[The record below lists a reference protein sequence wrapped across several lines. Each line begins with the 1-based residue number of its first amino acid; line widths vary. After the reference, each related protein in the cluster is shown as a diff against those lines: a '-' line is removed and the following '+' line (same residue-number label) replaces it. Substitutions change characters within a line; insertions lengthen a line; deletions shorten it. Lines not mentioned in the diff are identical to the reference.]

1 MLKNVKIVLK
11 KAFFFLWDDRFKF
24 EPDLEISRK
33 LMLLNYMVLACFVFL
48 IPFGTLSIFQGNYL
62 VGFTDLSAALM
73 ISYGI
78 YRYKKTL
85 NYTFLTYTLIIIL
98 GLLFLFLLVLMGA
111 DFSGPLWSFIFPVFV
126 MFLVGRKN
134 GRVLSLLYLFVASI
148 ILFFVVSPETYSLN
162 FKLRFLGAFAATTI
176 ISYYVEFTRESMQ
189 QLLVKNNLNLESSL
203 NQLEKQEKNLAEKE
217 LHYRTL
223 FESSD
228 DAIFLMN
235 NNTFIECN
243 PKTLEMFNCNRDDI
257 INHSPLKFSPEI
269 QPDGRSSDEMVMEK
283 INLALE
289 GKAPFFEWVHKRLDG
304 RFFNAEVSL
313 VVISLDNKKLIQA
326 TVRDITSRKMVEE
339 ELVLAK
345 ERAERSDMLKSD
357 FLAQMSHEIRT
368 PINTIM
374 NYTSLLKMELED
386 MVGEDNKGSF
396 ASIHNAAHRLL
407 RTIDLILNISD
418 LEAGTYDPKFELID
432 LDHQIIT
439 PVVNE
444 FSQAAQNKGLKLIF
458 ENSVSINASTIIDS
472 YTVYQSIAN
481 LVDNAVKYTEKG
493 YIKIL
498 LDQVGELFVIK
509 ISDSGVGISKNYLP
523 QLFEKF
529 SQEEEGYTRRYEGS
543 GLGLALVKNYCTINK
558 IHLSV
563 ESEKGKGTTF
573 ILEIPVRIS

>member
-1 MLKNVKIVLK
+1 MLKNFKILLT
-11 KAFFFLWDDRFKF
+11 KAIFFIWNDRFKF
-24 EPDLEISRK
+24 ETNLEISRK
-33 LMLLNYMVLACFVFL
+33 LMMLNYMVLACIVFL
-48 IPFGTLSIFQGNYL
+48 IPFGILSILQRSYL
-62 VGFTDLSAALM
+62 IGLTDLFAALI
-73 ISYGI
+73 ISYAI
-78 YRYKKTL
+78 YNYKKTL
-85 NYTFLTYTLIIIL
+85 NYTLLSYTLIIIL
-98 GLLFLFLLVLMGA
+98 GMLFLFLIVTRGV
-111 DFSGPLWSFIFPVFV
+111 DYSGPLWSFIFPVSV
-126 MFLVGRKN
+126 MFLIGRKT
-134 GRVLSLLYLFVASI
+134 GRALSLLYFFAAFI
-148 ILFFVVSPETYSLN
+148 ILFFVVSPETYTLN

-189 QLLVKNNLNLESSL
+189 QLLVKNNINLESSL

-228 DAIFLMN
+228 DAIFLMDSS
-235 NNTFIECN
+235 TFIECN
-243 PKTLEMFNCNRDDI
+243 PKTLIMFNCNREDI
-257 INHSPLKFSPEI
+257 IDQSPLKFSPEI
-269 QPDGRSSDEMVMEK
+269 QPDGQPSFEMAQEK
-283 INLALE
+283 INLALS
-289 GKAPFFEWVHKRLDG
+289 GNAQFFEWVHKRLDG

-313 VVISLDNKKLIQA
+313 VLIKLDNKKLIQA

-386 MVGEDNKGSF
+386 VVGEDNKGSF

-432 LDHQIIT
+432 LGQQIIT

-543 GLGLALVKNYCTINK
+543 GLGLALVKNYCTINN

-563 ESEKGKGTTF
+563 ESEKGKGTAF
-573 ILEIPVRIS
+573 ILEIPIKTS